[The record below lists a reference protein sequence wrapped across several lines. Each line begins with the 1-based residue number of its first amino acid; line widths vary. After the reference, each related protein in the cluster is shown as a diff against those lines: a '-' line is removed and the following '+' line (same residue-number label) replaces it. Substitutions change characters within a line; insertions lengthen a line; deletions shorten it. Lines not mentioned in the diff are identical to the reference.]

1 MKRVDTTKR
10 RRRVIWSE
18 RWQLILWVLG
28 ISWHNKYRGECTPDF
43 SCCCKACKLPLWKRL
58 NQIGIYWR

>member
-1 MKRVDTTKR
+1 MKRVDMRKR
-10 RRRVIWSE
+10 RRRDIWSE

-28 ISWHNKYRGECTPDF
+28 ISWHNKYIGECTPDF
-43 SCCCKACKLPLWKRL
+43 SCCCKQCKLPFWERI

>member
-1 MKRVDTTKR
+1 MKKNKGPKPEHLL
-10 RRRVIWSE
+10 SE
-18 RWQLILWVLG
+18 RVQLILWVLG

-43 SCCCKACKLPLWKRL
+43 SCCCKPCKLPLWKRL